1 MIHAPDATDEASWG
15 GRTEFLGTTRP
26 DAAVMIQARMA
37 TGSVTSLQR
46 WPVKS
51 MAGESVGAL
60 CLDPLGAVGDRSHA
74 LFDVFKGAPR
84 RINAETVPRLLAW
97 SAAYPGVD
105 NDALERATLPQ
116 PTVTAPDGAVR
127 RWDDPALPAA
137 LADDLGRE
145 VTLVCE
151 PRGQQD
157 RPATLHVTVGASLR
171 AVADALG
178 EAVDARRFRSNL
190 HLELD
195 AEPYAE
201 ETWLGRRL
209 RVGQAELEIVDC
221 CRRCAIPTRD
231 PDTQRKWPALLR
243 WLAAERA
250 TTFGVIV
257 RATAPAVVRHG
268 DGVTLL

>member
-1 MIHAPDATDEASWG
+1 M
-15 GRTEFLGTTRP
+15 
-26 DAAVMIQARMA
+26 AV
-37 TGSVTSLQR
+37 GSVTALRR

-51 MAGESVGAL
+51 MAGESVDAL
-60 CLDPLGAVGDRSHA
+60 SVDRLGAVGDRAHA

-97 SAAYPGVD
+97 RAAYPDVGGAAPVR
-105 NDALERATLPQ
+105 ESLPQ
-116 PTVTAPDGAVR
+116 PAVTAPDGSVR
-127 RWDDPALPAA
+127 NWDDPTLPAA
-137 LADDLGRE
+137 LAEDLGRA

-157 RPATLHVTVGASLR
+157 RRATLHVTVGASLR
-171 AVADALG
+171 AVEDALG
-178 EAVDARRFRSNL
+178 ESVDARRFRSNL

-201 ETWLGRRL
+201 ESWLGHRL
-209 RVGQAELEIVDC
+209 CVGDAELEIVAGC
-221 CRRCAIPTRD
+221 VRCAIPTRD
-231 PDTQRKWPALLR
+231 PDTQQKWPALLR

-257 RATAPAVVRHG
+257 RATAPALVHCGDAVRL
-268 DGVTLL
+268 V

>member
-1 MIHAPDATDEASWG
+1 MAS
-15 GRTEFLGTTRP
+15 
-26 DAAVMIQARMA
+26 
-37 TGSVTSLQR
+37 GSVTALQR

-51 MAGESVGAL
+51 MAGESLGAL
-60 CLDPLGAVGDRSHA
+60 SVDRLGAVGDRSYA

-97 SAAYPGVD
+97 SAAYPAVD
-105 NDALERATLPQ
+105 DVAPQ
-116 PTVTAPDGAVR
+116 RETQPHPVVTAPDGSVR
-127 RWDDPALPAA
+127 RWDAPGLQAA

-157 RPATLHVTVGASLR
+157 RPTTLHVTVGASLR
-171 AVADALG
+171 AVEDALG

-195 AEPYAE
+195 AEPYTE
-201 ETWLGRRL
+201 ESWLGRRL
-209 RVGQAELEIVDC
+209 CVGDAELEIVAGC
-221 CRRCAIPTRD
+221 VRCAIPTRD
-231 PDTQRKWPALLR
+231 PDTQQKWPALLR

-250 TTFGVIV
+250 RTFGVIV
-257 RATAPAVVRHG
+257 RAAAPALVRCG
-268 DGVTLL
+268 DAVRLV

>member
-1 MIHAPDATDEASWG
+1 MAS
-15 GRTEFLGTTRP
+15 
-26 DAAVMIQARMA
+26 
-37 TGSVTSLQR
+37 GSVTALQR

-51 MAGESVGAL
+51 MAGESLGAL
-60 CLDPLGAVGDRSHA
+60 SVDRLGAVGDRTYA
-74 LFDVFKGAPR
+74 LFDVFKGAAR

-97 SAAYPGVD
+97 SAAYP
-105 NDALERATLPQ
+105 DADDVAPQRATQ
-116 PTVTAPDGAVR
+116 PHPMVTSPDGSVR
-127 RWDDPALPAA
+127 RWDDPGLPAA

-157 RPATLHVTVGASLR
+157 RSTTLHVTVGASLR

-201 ETWLGRRL
+201 ESWLGRRL
-209 RVGQAELEIVDC
+209 CVGDAELEIVEGC
-221 CRRCAIPTRD
+221 MRCAIPTRD
-231 PDTQRKWPALLR
+231 PDTQQKWPGLLR

-257 RATAPAVVRHG
+257 RAAAPALVRCG
-268 DGVTLL
+268 DAVRLV